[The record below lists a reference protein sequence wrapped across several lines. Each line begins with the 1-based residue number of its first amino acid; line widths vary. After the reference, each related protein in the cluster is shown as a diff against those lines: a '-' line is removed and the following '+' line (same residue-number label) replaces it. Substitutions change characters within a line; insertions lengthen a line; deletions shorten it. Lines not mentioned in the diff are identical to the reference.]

1 MISNKE
7 LLASIYGQGH
17 SAKDF
22 QPYGPLKTASQ
33 KGWSL
38 HKQEKMS
45 WAIFAKIGKCLPMP
59 AHTTKTSCWN
69 GSFPHAIY
77 CSTSVYKATVFL
89 SCVPLFQT
97 ELFRRH
103 HPFREKVEI
112 SKTEWGIQ
120 KRKVKTPANL
130 SSFVVVWDLTL
141 VLARLRRGWQII
153 QHGRGFHVLR
163 QLGPL
168 VL

>member
-7 LLASIYGQGH
+7 LLASTYGQGH
-17 SAKDF
+17 SAKDS

-38 HKQEKMS
+38 HKQEKTS
-45 WAIFAKIGKCLPMP
+45 WAIFANIWSPYNQNVVLKR
-59 AHTTKTSCWN
+59 
-69 GSFPHAIY
+69 FV
-77 CSTSVYKATVFL
+77 STCNILFNFSGQSNSFL
-89 SCVPLFQT
+89 SCRPLFHT

-112 SKTEWGIQ
+112 SKIEWGIQ

-141 VLARLRRGWQII
+141 ALARLRRDWQII
-153 QHGRGFHVLR
+153 QHGRGLHVLR
-163 QLGPL
+163 QLRPL